1 MNKLSPNKFLISRVS
16 EFLINTGIL
25 HLTSFP
31 SILTYICICGSGSV
45 FRIRIRIQEAPEY
58 GSNTDPDP
66 QHCFEENPLIKVS
79 KRGICALPLIFWTA
93 LRNFINQ
100 V

>member
-1 MNKLSPNKFLISRVS
+1 MSRKRS
-16 EFLINTGIL
+16 RPPL
-25 HLTSFP
+25 
-31 SILTYICICGSGSV
+31 V
-45 FRIRIRIQEAPEY
+45 FRILLVFAADGVTIAADIVDNMA
-58 GSNTDPDP
+58 DFV
-66 QHCFEENPLIKVS
+66 FEENPLIKVS